1 MYFVWFSARL
11 VKIRIYEKER
21 RQGIIKKN
29 KQCTLNIRFD
39 IHTTLL
45 QLLEFTVLFL
55 GFTFLTLRISKFRNA
70 LLLGYNIKTLQ
81 TYIQHVLSTICI
93 SVCKMQKKKSAKSIP
108 AKLTVWIKT
117 VAVYFSWNIL
127 FWNIH
132 RIFINNK
139 STHCFRFLP
148 FQS

>member
-11 VKIRIYEKER
+11 VKICIYEKER

-70 LLLGYNIKTLQ
+70 LFLGYNKALQ

-117 VAVYFSWNIL
+117 DAFISLEIFYFGIY
-127 FWNIH
+127 
-132 RIFINNK
+132 
-139 STHCFRFLP
+139 TE
-148 FQS
+148 